1 MSEMK
6 LYSDGGERLYLTS
19 TERDR
24 FEQVAKLQDRET
36 MTLALVLLYTG
47 CRLSEAIN
55 LKMKYIDE
63 ESSSIRIESLKK
75 RKQGIYRNVPVPE
88 RLIETLNL
96 VHAIR
101 ESKNKNALLWKFTRM
116 TAWRKIKA
124 IMLESDIKGAQAT
137 AKGLRHG
144 FGVYAIA
151 ECEIPLN
158 MVQKW
163 LGHAELKTT
172 AIYANAVGKEERDIA
187 NKMWKK

>member
-6 LYSDGGERLYLTS
+6 LNSDSGERLYLTS
-19 TERDR
+19 TERER

-36 MTLALVLLYTG
+36 LTLALVLLYTG

-55 LKMKYIDE
+55 LKIKHIDME
-63 ESSSIRIESLKK
+63 NNSIRIESLKK
-75 RKQGIYRNVPVPE
+75 RKKGVFRSVPVPE
-88 RLIETLNL
+88 KLIDSLNL
-96 VHAIR
+96 AHAIR

-116 TAWRKIKA
+116 TAWRKLKA
-124 IMLESDIKGAQAT
+124 IMSEADIRGPQGT

-151 ECEIPLN
+151 DCEIPLN

-163 LGHAELKTT
+163 LGHADLKTT
-172 AIYANAVGKEERDIA
+172 AIYANAIGKEERDIA
-187 NKMWKK
+187 NKMWK